1 MRLHYCQWSLPW
13 YNGGAKNLGLT
24 HAVPMPQ
31 PSIIPIDLGPSN
43 GAAGLLLLI
52 AWPLAVLLILLYLL
66 TVAAE
71 KLLDLITTTGENP
84 NQKNAHSSHRQKRQH
99 QNRPYSR

>member
-1 MRLHYCQWSLPW
+1 
-13 YNGGAKNLGLT
+13 
-24 HAVPMPQ
+24 MPQ

-66 TVAAE
+66 TIAAE

-84 NQKNAHSSHRQKRQH
+84 TKKNHADSSHRQKRQH
-99 QNRPYSR
+99 QDRPYRR